1 MENALTMVGHSVII
15 GLVAYIIMVYLLTQL
30 HNKALNRSV
39 LIGSLACAYMII
51 YGHDFPSKDAINP
64 NL

>member
-15 GLVAYIIMVYLLTQL
+15 GLVAYVIMLYLLTQPQ
-30 HNKALNRSV
+30 NISLNRSV
-39 LIGSLACAYMII
+39 LLGSLACAYMIVF
-51 YGHDFPSKDAINP
+51 GHDFPSKSSINP